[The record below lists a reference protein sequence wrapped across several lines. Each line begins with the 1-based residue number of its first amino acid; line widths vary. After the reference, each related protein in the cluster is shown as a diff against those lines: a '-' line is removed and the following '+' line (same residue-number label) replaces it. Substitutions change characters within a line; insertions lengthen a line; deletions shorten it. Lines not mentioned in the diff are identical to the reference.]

1 MSEVYRYG
9 IAFFDFDETVITG
22 KSMFIFLKKY
32 SELGALQCG
41 LSFTRIIHEIKKL
54 SDEGK
59 TREDINCYYYS
70 LFKNESQ
77 HKVRTTARKIFSEGG
92 YDFNSIIV
100 KKIFSHQKRNDDVVF
115 ASGAMT
121 DIIYP
126 MMEMLGV
133 RNALCS

>member
-1 MSEVYRYG
+1 
-9 IAFFDFDETVITG
+9 
-22 KSMFIFLKKY
+22 
-32 SELGALQCG
+32 
-41 LSFTRIIHEIKKL
+41 
-54 SDEGK
+54 
-59 TREDINCYYYS
+59 
-70 LFKNESQ
+70 KNESQ

-126 MMEMLGV
+126 VMEMLGV
-133 RNALCS
+133 RNALCSEPIIKDGYYTGVLRRISISHH